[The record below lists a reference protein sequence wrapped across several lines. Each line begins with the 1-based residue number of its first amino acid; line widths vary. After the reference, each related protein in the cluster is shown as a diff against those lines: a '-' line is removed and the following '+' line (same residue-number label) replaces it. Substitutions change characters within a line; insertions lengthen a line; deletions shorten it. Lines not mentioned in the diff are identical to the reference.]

1 MIERIK
7 VLLTWPTISL
17 TWPGQNKAIV
27 ADAKGFLALRT
38 IKILSLSSGIMGF
51 VVVALGAWTRLADAG
66 LGCPDWPGCYGFA
79 TIPISPEEIDIAN
92 AKFPETP
99 YEVAKAIPEVV
110 HRYFAA
116 ALGFMITCMAL
127 ISMRSKDLPS
137 DIKNLSIFL
146 LIWVILQGTFGYWTV
161 SLKLWP
167 QVVTTHLM
175 SGFLTTGLLW
185 LLYFKAKD
193 RLEKRENWNFSQ
205 STKKFFNIALIL
217 VAIQIFLGAWTST
230 NYASYS
236 CVDFPL
242 CQGQVIPES
251 NFKEGFNFLQ
261 GIGPNYL
268 GGQLDHESRVAI
280 HITHR
285 FGAAVVTA
293 FLLFLSYHLFIRKF
307 RIMALGLM
315 AFLGIQ
321 VLLGISNVIFALP
334 LLVAVGHN
342 LGGLLL
348 ITYLGVLRLREQ

>member
-1 MIERIK
+1 MERIK
-7 VLLTWPTISL
+7 T
-17 TWPGQNKAIV
+17 
-27 ADAKGFLALRT
+27 
-38 IKILSLSSGIMGF
+38 LSLWSGILGF

-66 LGCPDWPGCYGFA
+66 LGCPDWPGCYGFV
-79 TIPISPEEIDIAN
+79 TIPVSPEEIDIAN
-92 AKFPETP
+92 AKFPDTP

-116 ALGFMITCMAL
+116 ALGFMILCIAFL
-127 ISMRSKDLPS
+127 SFRYKDLPS
-137 DIKNLSIFL
+137 DVRKLSFFL
-146 LIWVILQGTFGYWTV
+146 IAWVIMQGTFGYWTV

-185 LLYFKAKD
+185 LLYFKTKD
-193 RLEKRENWNFSQ
+193 RLQNRTTWNFGAT
-205 STKKFFNIALIL
+205 TKKLFNVSIVL

-242 CQGQVIPES
+242 CQGQVLPES
-251 NFKEGFNFLQ
+251 NFKEGFNFFQ
-261 GIGPNYL
+261 SIGPNYL

-285 FGAAVVTA
+285 FGAVIVTA
-293 FLLFLSYHLFIRKF
+293 FLLFLSYHLYVRRF
-307 RIMALGLM
+307 ALLSVGLIS
-315 AFLGIQ
+315 FLTLQ

-334 LLVAVGHN
+334 LLIAVGHN

-348 ITYLGVLRLREQ
+348 ITYLGVLRLRET